1 MSYNADRP
9 IKIEDEDRLGRAAFA
24 RHLAKGIIEY
34 KGEDG
39 LVIGLYGKWGS
50 GKTSIINMT
59 TDILDS
65 EKKKKS
71 NDSTPKREMSHSDE
85 INKNKP
91 IVYKFSPWNYS
102 DKSDLIGLF
111 FRGLK
116 HEIEDSGKDSFKNTV
131 GKLLTDYIEVLD
143 TVSMLPI
150 IGSGAAAI
158 LKLLAQAQKLKN
170 IREADLD
177 KTKEKLEEALKASK
191 QKIVVVIDDIDRLTN
206 SQIRDIF
213 QLVKQVGNFPYVTYI
228 LAMDRDMVR
237 KALEEGS
244 NFDGEE
250 YLDKIIQIPF
260 EIPRLRKNEVDKLF
274 LEELDKIICDFQYD
288 VKLDRV
294 YWEKVFKSCVSPF
307 IRTVR
312 DVHRVINV
320 FRFRYGMLYEE
331 TTFEDMIAITTL
343 EVLEPELYKWIYA
356 NKIEMLGKE
365 AGGNNEYK
373 ISRNQK
379 LTDYY
384 ESIGID
390 AKVADCCLKTLF
402 PRMGMS
408 ANFSLGPLDNINK
421 RRVANEG
428 KFDLYFVLDPDDAR
442 VSSIE
447 IKNLLYKFDGYELRK
462 CIQEVNLKGNII
474 YLMKELKSLIDK
486 IPKDRK
492 RLIAY
497 GILDSLSDFKGGKSR
512 DVFSMS
518 EFDLAE
524 NVAFE
529 IMDYSHDY
537 GEDFKLIVSRIDIL
551 SIKNIGAT
559 AHLIKII
566 KRYYRSIAI
575 DRAEREKFNKI
586 AKKSAKRYPP
596 TDSTWRQEE
605 IIITPSDYLEEDAIK
620 IKMIEK
626 AEIRYAKKVESILL
640 NASIS
645 DLGKINRF
653 PFALELWNRCDKMG
667 VSKFLNRVIPD
678 KNTQPLDH
686 IVLTLKFIC
695 TTAIKWYDTF
705 GEGWE
710 FVLEDYATF
719 DVLKNASEYI
729 DYVSDQANIGEII
742 SRFDDEEKI
751 KLATYKLGS
760 KGNIGHKVDEIKA
773 RELVDEWMKVAS
785 KPRASDITFR

>member
-1 MSYNADRP
+1 MNYNADKP
-9 IKIEDEDRLGRAAFA
+9 IETKMDDKLGRAAFS
-24 RHLAKGIIEY
+24 RHLANGITEY

-59 TDILDS
+59 TDIILNP
-65 EKKKKS
+65 EKNKES
-71 NDSTPKREMSHSDE
+71 NDSTQKRESSHGDG
-85 INKNKP
+85 INENKP
-91 IVYKFSPWNYS
+91 IIYYFSPWNYS

-116 HEIEDSGKDSFKNTV
+116 HKIEDSGKGSFKNTV

-150 IGSGAAAI
+150 IGSGTAAI
-158 LKLLAQAQKLKN
+158 LKLLAQTQKLNN

-177 KTKEKLEEALKASK
+177 KTKEKLEAALKDSR

-260 EIPRLRKNEVDKLF
+260 EIPRLRKDEVDKLF
-274 LEELDKIICDFQYD
+274 LEELDIIICDFQYD
-288 VKLDRV
+288 VKLDMV
-294 YWEKVFKSCVSPF
+294 YWERVFMNCVSPF
-307 IRTVR
+307 IRTIR

-320 FRFRYGMLYEE
+320 FRFRYGMLYKE
-331 TTFEDMIAITTL
+331 TAFEDMIAITTL
-343 EVLEPELYKWIYA
+343 EVLEPELYKWIFA
-356 NKIEMLGKE
+356 NRIKMLGKE
-365 AGGNNEYK
+365 TSRNDEYK
-373 ISRNQK
+373 ISKNQK

-384 ESIGID
+384 ESLGID
-390 AKVADCCLKTLF
+390 AKVADCCVKTLF
-402 PRMGMS
+402 PRMGKL
-408 ANFSLGPLDNINK
+408 ADFSLGPQDNINK

-428 KFDLYFVLDPDDAR
+428 KFELYFVLNPDDAR

-447 IKNLLYKFDGYELRK
+447 IQNLLYKLNGSELRK

-474 YLMKELKSLIDK
+474 YLMKELDAQKALIVDK
-486 IPKDRK
+486 IPKERK

-497 GILDSLSDFKGGKSR
+497 EILDSLRDFKGGKSR
-512 DVFSMS
+512 VELSIS

-529 IMDYSHDY
+529 IMNHDFVEDY
-537 GEDFKLIVSRIDIL
+537 KLLVSRIERL
-551 SIKNIGAT
+551 SIKDIGTT
-559 AHLIKII
+559 AHLINRI
-566 KRYYRSIAI
+566 KEYYRSIAI
-575 DRAEREKFNKI
+575 AKARVRAE
-586 AKKSAKRYPP
+586 SAKRDTH
-596 TDSTWRQEE
+596 TDSIRQQEKV
-605 IIITPSDYLEEDAIK
+605 IITPSDYSEEDARR
-620 IKMIEK
+620 IKMIEDV
-626 AEIRYAKKVESILL
+626 EIMFAKKLEPILL

-653 PFALELWNRCDKMG
+653 HFALELWNRCDKMR
-667 VSKFLNRVIPD
+667 VSAFLNRVIPD
-678 KNTQPLDH
+678 INTQPLDH
-686 IVLTLKFIC
+686 IILTLKFVC
-695 TTAIKWYDTF
+695 ATAIKWYEMS

-710 FVLEDYATF
+710 FVLEDYAGF
-719 DVLKNASEYI
+719 DILDKADEYI
-729 DYVSDQANIGEII
+729 NYVFERVKTEEII
-742 SRFDDEEKI
+742 SRFEDEELI
-751 KLATYKLGS
+751 KLVTYKRS
-760 KGNIGHKVDEIKA
+760 FKGNTGHGVDEISA
-773 RELVDEWMKVAS
+773 RESVNEWMKVKL
-785 KPRASDITFR
+785 KPRASDITFRQ

>member
-1 MSYNADRP
+1 MNYNADRP
-9 IKIEDEDRLGRAAFA
+9 IKIEDEDRLGRAVFA

-59 TDILDS
+59 TDILDPD
-65 EKKKKS
+65 KKKKS
-71 NDSTPKREMSHSDE
+71 NDSTSKRETSHSDE

-131 GKLLTDYIEVLD
+131 GRLLTDYIEVLD

-177 KTKEKLEEALKASK
+177 KTKEKLEEALKDSR

-260 EIPRLRKNEVDKLF
+260 EIPRLRKDEVDKLF
-274 LEELDKIICDFQYD
+274 LEELDKIICNFQYD
-288 VKLDRV
+288 VKLDMV
-294 YWEKVFKSCVSPF
+294 YWEKVFKNCISPF
-307 IRTVR
+307 IRTIR

-331 TTFEDMIAITTL
+331 TAFEDMIAITTL
-343 EVLEPELYKWIYA
+343 EVLESELYKWIFA
-356 NKIEMLGKE
+356 NRIKMLGKDTS
-365 AGGNNEYK
+365 GNDEYK

-390 AKVADCCLKTLF
+390 AKVADGCLKTLF

-408 ANFSLGPLDNINK
+408 ANISLGPLDNISK
-421 RRVANEG
+421 RRVANEE
-428 KFDLYFVLDPDDAR
+428 KFDLYFVLDPDDVR

-447 IKNLLYKFDGYELRK
+447 IQNLLYKYDGCELRK
-462 CIQEVNLKGNII
+462 CIQEVNIKGNII

-486 IPKDRK
+486 IPQDRK
-492 RLIAY
+492 QLIAY

-512 DVFSMS
+512 AVFSIS

-524 NVAFE
+524 NVALW
-529 IMDYSHDY
+529 IMDSSHDY
-537 GEDFKLIVSRIDIL
+537 GEDYNYEEDYKLIVSRIDIL
-551 SIKNIGAT
+551 NIKNIGAT
-559 AHLIKII
+559 AHLINRI
-566 KRYYRSIAI
+566 KRYYRSKAI
-575 DRAEREKFNKI
+575 ERVSYYKN
-586 AKKSAKRYPP
+586 A
-596 TDSTWRQEE
+596 EE
-605 IIITPSDYLEEDAIK
+605 ITITPSDYTEEDAEK
-620 IKMIEK
+620 IKMIEE
-626 AEIRYAKKVESILL
+626 AEIKCAKKVESILL
-640 NASIS
+640 NVSIS
-645 DLGKINRF
+645 DLGNINRF
-653 PFALELWNRCDKMG
+653 AFALELWNRCDKMG

-695 TTAIKWYDTF
+695 TTAIKWYDKS

-773 RELVDEWMKVAS
+773 RELVDEWMKVTS

>member
-9 IKIEDEDRLGRAAFA
+9 IKEEGEDRLGRAAFA
-24 RHLAKGIIEY
+24 RHLANGITEY
-34 KGEDG
+34 KGKDG

-59 TDILDS
+59 INIL
-65 EKKKKS
+65 KLKGNPKS
-71 NDSTPKREMSHSDE
+71 NDSTQETSSDDKIYE
-85 INKNKP
+85 NKP
-91 IVYKFSPWNYS
+91 IIFKFSPWNYS

-150 IGSGAAAI
+150 IGSGTAAI
-158 LKLLAQAQKLKN
+158 LKILAQTQKLKN

-177 KTKEKLEEALKASK
+177 KTKEKLETVLGDSK

-250 YLDKIIQIPF
+250 YLDKIVQIPF
-260 EIPRLRKNEVDKLF
+260 EIPRLRKDEVDKLF

-288 VKLDRV
+288 VKLDMV
-294 YWEKVFKSCVSPF
+294 YWEKVFKNCISPF
-307 IRTVR
+307 IRTIR

-331 TTFEDMIAITTL
+331 TAFEDMIAITTL
-343 EVLEPELYKWIYA
+343 EVLESELYKWIFA
-356 NKIEMLGKE
+356 NRIKMLGKDTSR
-365 AGGNNEYK
+365 NDEYK

-379 LTDYY
+379 LADYY

-408 ANFSLGPLDNINK
+408 ANISLGPLDNINK

-428 KFDLYFVLDPDDAR
+428 KFDLYFVLDPDDVR

-447 IKNLLYKFDGYELRK
+447 IQNLLYKYDGCELRK

-474 YLMKELKSLIDK
+474 YLMKELNSLIDK
-486 IPKDRK
+486 IPKDRIQ
-492 RLIAY
+492 LIAY
-497 GILDSLSDFKGGKSR
+497 EILDSLSDFKGGKSR
-512 DVFSMS
+512 TVFPTS

-524 NVAFE
+524 NVAFK
-529 IMDYSHDY
+529 ILDYSHNYEEDY
-537 GEDFKLIVSRIDIL
+537 KLIVYRIERL
-551 SIKNIGAT
+551 SIKNIGVT
-559 AHLIKII
+559 AHLINRI
-566 KRYYRSIAI
+566 KEYYKSIAI
-575 DRAEREKFNKI
+575 VRAERAKFNQS
-586 AKKSAKRYPP
+586 ATESAKRYSP
-596 TDSTWRQEE
+596 TESAWRQEK
-605 IIITPSDYLEEDAIK
+605 IIITPSDYTEEDAEK
-620 IKMIEK
+620 IKTIEE
-626 AEIRYAKKVESILL
+626 AEIKYAKEVESILL
-640 NASIS
+640 NVSIS
-645 DLGKINRF
+645 DLGNINRF
-653 PFALELWNRCDKMG
+653 AFALELWNRCDKIG
-667 VSKFLNRVIPD
+667 VSTFLNRVIPD
-678 KNTQPLDH
+678 VNTPPVDH
-686 IVLTLKFIC
+686 IILTLKFVC
-695 TTAIKWYDTF
+695 ATAIKWYDVS

-710 FVLEDYATF
+710 FILEDYAEF
-719 DVLKNASEYI
+719 DILEKVSEFI
-729 DYVSDQANIGEII
+729 NYVSDKAKNGEII
-742 SRFDDEEKI
+742 SRFEDEEKI

-760 KGNIGHKVDEIKA
+760 KGNKGHGVDEIRA
-773 RELVDEWMKVAS
+773 RELVDEWMKVTS

>member
-9 IKIEDEDRLGRAAFA
+9 IKMADEDRLGRAAFA
-24 RHLAKGIIEY
+24 RHLANGITEY

-59 TDILDS
+59 TNILKPKEDS
-65 EKKKKS
+65 KS
-71 NDSTPKREMSHSDE
+71 NESTQGKELSSCDK
-85 INKNKP
+85 IDGNKL
-91 IVYKFSPWNYS
+91 IIYKFSPWNYS

-143 TVSMLPI
+143 PVSMLPI
-150 IGSGAAAI
+150 IGSGAVAI
-158 LKLLAQAQKLKN
+158 LKILAQAQKLKN

-177 KTKEKLEEALKASK
+177 KTKEKLEAALKELR

-260 EIPRLRKNEVDKLF
+260 EIPRLRKDEVDKLF
-274 LEELDKIICDFQYD
+274 LEELDEIICGLQYD
-288 VKLDRV
+288 VKLDMV
-294 YWEKVFKSCVSPF
+294 YWEKVFKNCISPF
-307 IRTVR
+307 IRTIR

-331 TTFEDMIAITTL
+331 TAFEDMIAITTL
-343 EVLEPELYKWIYA
+343 EVLEPELYKWIFA
-356 NKIEMLGKE
+356 NRIKMLGKE
-365 AGGNNEYK
+365 TSGNNEYK

-379 LTDYY
+379 LNDYY

-390 AKVADCCLKTLF
+390 AKVADCCVKTLF
-402 PRMGMS
+402 PRMGRS
-408 ANFSLGPLDNINK
+408 ADYSLGSQDNINK

-428 KFDLYFVLDPDDAR
+428 KFELYFVLNPDDAR
-442 VSSIE
+442 VSSME
-447 IKNLLYKFDGYELRK
+447 IQNLLYKYNGYELRK
-462 CIQEVNLKGNII
+462 FIQEANLKGNII
-474 YLMKELKSLIDK
+474 YLMKELDALKALIVDK
-486 IPKDRK
+486 IPEERK

-497 GILDSLSDFKGGKSR
+497 EILDSLSDFKGGKSR
-512 DVFSMS
+512 AEFSIS

-529 IMDYSHDY
+529 IVKYTHTFEEDY
-537 GEDFKLIVSRIDIL
+537 KLLVSRVERL
-551 SIKNIGAT
+551 SIKDIGAT
-559 AHLIKII
+559 AHLINRI
-566 KRYYRSIAI
+566 KEYYRSIAI
-575 DRAEREKFNKI
+575 ERARVKAE
-586 AKKSAKRYPP
+586 SAKGYTH
-596 TDSTWRQEE
+596 TDSIRQQEKV
-605 IIITPSDYLEEDAIK
+605 IIIPSDYSEEHARQIE
-620 IKMIEK
+620 MIEDV
-626 AEIRYAKKVESILL
+626 EIMFAKKLEPILL

-645 DLGKINRF
+645 DFGKINRF
-653 PFALELWNRCDKMG
+653 YYALELWNRCDKMR
-667 VSKFLNRVIPD
+667 VSAFLNRVIPD
-678 KNTQPLDH
+678 INTQPLDH
-686 IVLTLKFIC
+686 IILTLKFVC
-695 TTAIKWYDTF
+695 ATAVKWYEMS

-710 FVLEDYATF
+710 FALEDCTGF
-719 DVLKNASEYI
+719 DILDKADEYI
-729 DYVSDQANIGEII
+729 NYVFERVKTEEII
-742 SRFDDEEKI
+742 SRFEDDELI
-751 KLATYKLGS
+751 KLVTYKRSS
-760 KGNIGHKVDEIKA
+760 KGNTDHEVDEISA
-773 RELVDEWMKVAS
+773 RESVNEWMKVKL
-785 KPRASDITFR
+785 KPRASDITFG